1 MTAQARRLPLD
12 CLLLLTWLAC
22 GLGIRLIKVS
32 QPFVDAW
39 SWRQADVAMI
49 AENFYQHGFSLL
61 YPQINWAGSAPGY
74 VGTEFQLTPFMAALL
89 YGVFGVQDWIGRS
102 VSVLFF
108 ALSVPFFYLLVNKIS
123 NTRSALWA
131 AGIYMLTPLGI
142 FASRSFMPD
151 MASLSL
157 SIVALYLF
165 GTWLERAPNAKLFM
179 AMSLATSL
187 AILVKLPAIL
197 IGVPLL
203 AMAWEKHGVR
213 GLCRRQL
220 VAFAALA
227 LGGPLAWY
235 VHAYLVS
242 LAYPPYHFFGA
253 GGIKIAEVGWY
264 LEIFRRVAMSSLTPI
279 VSAAMLVGLFLPAR
293 TPYGWLFHWW
303 LLALIVFVVLA
314 GGGNH
319 RHDWYQLPVVP
330 VAAALAGR
338 ACDRGFHRLA
348 QRTGATLALLGA
360 GVFVAGLAYVSYVCI
375 APHYEPKRL
384 AWWQAGRE
392 LNQITPPEA
401 LVLIADDGDPTAL
414 YYSKRH
420 GWHCLPYFGS
430 NPVDSQQAIRE
441 LEQLRAAGASYLI
454 FTSNTFWWLTRY
466 RAFQEHLEA
475 RYRRVSATDAYL
487 IFDIRAVQ
495 GGHER

>member
-1 MTAQARRLPLD
+1 VAMTAQARRLPLD

-89 YGVFGVQDWIGRS
+89 YGVFGVQEWIGRS

-131 AGIYMLTPLGI
+131 AAIYILTPLSI
-142 FASRSFMPD
+142 FASRAFMPD

-203 AMAWEKHGVR
+203 AMVWEKHGVR

-235 VHAYLVS
+235 VHAYLIS

-253 GGIKIAEVGWY
+253 GGVKIAEVGWY

-293 TPYGWLFHWW
+293 PPYGWLFHWW

-348 QRTGATLALLGA
+348 QRTGATLALLCA

-441 LEQLRAAGASYLI
+441 LERLRAEGASYLA
-454 FTSNTFWWLTRY
+454 FTSNTFWWLARY
-466 RAFQEHLEA
+466 GAFQEHLAA

-495 GGHER
+495 GD

>member
-1 MTAQARRLPLD
+1 MAAHASRLSVYVW
-12 CLLLLTWLAC
+12 LLVTWLAC
-22 GLGIRLIKVS
+22 GLGIRLIKIS

-49 AENFYQHGFSLL
+49 AENFYQHGFSFF
-61 YPQINWAGSAPGY
+61 YPQINWAGRAPGY
-74 VGTEFQLTPFMAALL
+74 VGTEFQLISFIAALL
-89 YGVFGVQDWIGRS
+89 YGAFGVQEWIGRS

-108 ALSVPFFYLLVNKIS
+108 AVSVPFFYLLVHKIS
-123 NTRSALWA
+123 NAHSALWA
-131 AGIYMLTPLGI
+131 VGIYSLTPLSI

-165 GTWLERAPNAKLFM
+165 GIWLERAPHTGLFL
-179 AMSLATSL
+179 ATSVATSL

-203 AMAWEKHGVR
+203 AMALEKHGVR
-213 GLCRRQL
+213 GLCRREL
-220 VAFAALA
+220 AAFAALS
-227 LGGPLAWY
+227 LSGPLAWY
-235 VHAYLVS
+235 THAYLIS
-242 LAYPPYHFFGA
+242 LTYPPYHFFG
-253 GGIKIAEVGWY
+253 GGGVKIEDVGWY
-264 LEIFRRVAMSSLTPI
+264 LEILRRTVTSSLTPI
-279 VSAAMLVGLFLPAR
+279 VSVAMLVGLFLPAR

-314 GGGNH
+314 GNGNY

-338 ACDRGFHRLA
+338 VCDRAFRRLA
-348 QRTGATLALLGA
+348 QRTGAMLALMGA
-360 GVFVAGLAYVSYVCI
+360 GVFVVGLAYVSYVCI
-375 APHYEPKRL
+375 ASHYEPKRL
-384 AWWQAGRE
+384 PWWQAGRE
-392 LNQITPPEA
+392 LDRITPPDA

-420 GWHCLPYFGS
+420 GWHFLQYFGS

-441 LEQLRAAGASYLI
+441 LEQLRAEGASYLA
-454 FTSNTFWWLTRY
+454 FTRNTFWWLARY
-466 RAFQEHLEA
+466 GAFREHLEA
-475 RYRRVSATDAYL
+475 HYRRVSATDAYM
-487 IFDIRAVQ
+487 IFDIR
-495 GGHER
+495 GGKGD